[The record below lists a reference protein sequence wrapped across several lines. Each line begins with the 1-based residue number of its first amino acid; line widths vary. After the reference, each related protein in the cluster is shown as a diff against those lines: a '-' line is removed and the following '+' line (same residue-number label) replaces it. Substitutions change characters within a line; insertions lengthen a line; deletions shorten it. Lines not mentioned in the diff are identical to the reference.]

1 MTAGSNEHARAL
13 ADEARRARQLRVI
26 VDLTTSLLVQ
36 QPMPRDEAD
45 RLVAAARRRVLELF
59 PDKEETY
66 ELILAPRF
74 ARLLEE
80 FVGPAPRPRVIRFN
94 PGRRAGPRRPPG
106 PRG

>member
-1 MTAGSNEHARAL
+1 MTQAGDEHARAL
-13 ADEARRARQLRVI
+13 ADEARRVRQLRTI

-36 QPMPRDEAD
+36 QPMERDEAE

-74 ARLLEE
+74 ARLLVE
-80 FVGPAPRPRVIRFN
+80 FVGPAAATRVLPF
-94 PGRRAGPRRPPG
+94 RRP
-106 PRG
+106 